1 MSARAAVLLVQLAAS
16 AAALQL
22 AWRGAARGALHRTRP
37 CLPPYL
43 RASVLRCAENPD
55 DCVVGATDQFDRVEL
70 CEPEE
75 QAAEPTP
82 AAAEDCF
89 VGATDQFDR
98 VELCEPEEQAA
109 QPAPAAAEAK
119 SATAKNAEIIT
130 KIFIS
135 DSGPT
140 EFGIQVAGLTVVFVA
155 FLAWSSA
162 SLNDE
167 FWTTG
172 F

>member
-1 MSARAAVLLVQLAAS
+1 MSARAALLLVQLAAS

-22 AWRGAARGALHRTRP
+22 EWRGAARGALHRTRP
-37 CLPPYL
+37 CLPPSL
-43 RASVLRCAENPD
+43 RTSVLQCAEKPE
-55 DCVVGATDQFDRVEL
+55 DCVVGATDRFDRVEL

-75 QAAEPTP
+75 QAA
-82 AAAEDCF
+82 D
-89 VGATDQFDR
+89 
-98 VELCEPEEQAA
+98 
-109 QPAPAAAEAK
+109 PAPAAAEAK
-119 SATAKNAEIIT
+119 SATEKNAEIL
-130 KIFIS
+130 KNIFIS

-140 EFGIQVAGLTVVFVA
+140 EFGIQVAGLTVLFVA